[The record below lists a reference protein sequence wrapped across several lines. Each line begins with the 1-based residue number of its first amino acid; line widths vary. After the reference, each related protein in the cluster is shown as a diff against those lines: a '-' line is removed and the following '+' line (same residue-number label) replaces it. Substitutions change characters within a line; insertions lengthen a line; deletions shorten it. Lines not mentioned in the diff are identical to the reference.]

1 MYTIREELQ
10 KLQETLNKS
19 ELNTSIRSFNYS
31 SLFGSIL
38 CPQVQAIQEGLRK
51 LVEKDYVQSPQV

>member
-1 MYTIREELQ
+1 MYNIFDELRNV
-10 KLQETLNKS
+10 QETLNKS
-19 ELNTSIRSFNYS
+19 ELNTNIRNFSYS

-51 LVEKDYVQSPQV
+51 LIEKDYVQSPEV